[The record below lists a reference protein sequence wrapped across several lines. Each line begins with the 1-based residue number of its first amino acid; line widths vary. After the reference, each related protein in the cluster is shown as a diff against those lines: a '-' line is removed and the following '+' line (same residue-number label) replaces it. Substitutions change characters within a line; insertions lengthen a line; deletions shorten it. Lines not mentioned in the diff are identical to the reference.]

1 MGCCDGQ
8 LCGQSETTFGKVTP
22 AGGYGGVFRGQR
34 RRRRGSAERRE
45 KSHCCQESKQ
55 DPILSLLHTLSF
67 GSLFPRFSK
76 FWDSGIYISNIYNV
90 FNEAKASFQ
99 RKQNQAVPSMSLS
112 YVHTPYHAM
121 PYIIYPID
129 IIHIICP
136 CTLYMGCRFVRDL
149 LP

>member
-8 LCGQSETTFGKVTP
+8 ICGQSETTFGKVTP

-67 GSLFPRFSK
+67 GSLFLRFSK
-76 FWDSGIYISNIYNV
+76 FWDLYLISIMDYNEV
-90 FNEAKASFQ
+90 KASCQ
-99 RKQNQAVPSMSLS
+99 RKQNQAVSSMSLS
-112 YVHTPYHAM
+112 YVH
-121 PYIIYPID
+121 
-129 IIHIICP
+129 IICP
-136 CTLYMGCRFVRDL
+136 HSISYVQWTLSISYVHTWVGDL
-149 LP
+149 SETFSHEEN